1 MDSSNSVPGRL
12 LLGWRRLPIVVRAI
26 LTGLVVF
33 ETLQLTQFI
42 VLLNAEFA
50 PSLPWG
56 TFVAAAVMWLLWKY
70 FSGWGGPISTQEAR
84 KILMRSQETSPAR
97 RRLAWVAVPGSL
109 ICIIGM
115 AIVSSSLIK
124 FPEASFT
131 LPSFLGD
138 MPPITGFMVI
148 LGFSLAAGVSEEAG
162 FRGYLQVPLEKKW
175 GPLPAILF
183 TAVLFWLAHS
193 SSASFIHRAGMLL
206 GAGVIAGYLSY
217 YSRSLIPA
225 VIVHFLADA
234 IGFVMV
240 AGFFGLPAIY
250 STVTIWESGV
260 TSVFLAGVAS
270 LLIGGAVCIFTFRR
284 MANLKD

>member
-1 MDSSNSVPGRL
+1 MDSSSSDPGKL
-12 LLGWRRLPIVVRAI
+12 LQGWQRLPVVVRAI

-33 ETLQLTQFI
+33 ETIQLTQFI

-50 PSLPWG
+50 PSIPWG
-56 TFVAAAVMWLLWKY
+56 LFVAALVMWLLWKY
-70 FSGWGGPISTQEAR
+70 FAGWGGPVSTQDSR
-84 KILMRSQETSPAR
+84 KTLMRAHKTSPER

-109 ICIIGM
+109 VCMIGM

-131 LPSFLGD
+131 LPSFLGE
-138 MPPITGFMVI
+138 MPPVTGFMVI

-183 TAVLFWLAHS
+183 TAILFWLAHS
-193 SSASFIHRAGMLL
+193 TSASFLHRTGLL
-206 GAGVIAGYLSY
+206 IGAGFLAGYLSY
-217 YSRSLIPA
+217 YSQSLIPA

-260 TSVFLAGVAS
+260 TPVFLTGLVC
-270 LLIGGAVCIFTFRR
+270 LFGGGTVCIQMFRR
-284 MANLKD
+284 MANLND